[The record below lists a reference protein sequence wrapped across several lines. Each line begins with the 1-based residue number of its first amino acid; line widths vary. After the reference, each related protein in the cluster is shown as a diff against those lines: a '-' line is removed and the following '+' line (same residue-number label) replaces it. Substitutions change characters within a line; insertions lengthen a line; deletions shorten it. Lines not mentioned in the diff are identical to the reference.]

1 MNLYLPPNLAAR
13 LKTLA
18 QQDNRSVSQYLRL
31 LVERALAQPIN
42 ESQCN

>member
-1 MNLYLPPNLAAR
+1 MNLYLPPSLAAR

-31 LVERALAQPIN
+31 LVERTLNAQTPT
-42 ESQCN
+42 QCN